1 VMYPAFFVGD
11 LYFWMRNFGMNLDRN
26 AALSGAIKPFVP
38 PILGAG
44 KIAQFSTTATWEI
57 GLYLSI
63 AASVLIL
70 VGLYFHR
77 RAYKPLLVDAG
88 GR

>member
-1 VMYPAFFVGD
+1 
-11 LYFWMRNFGMNLDRN
+11 MRSFGMNLDKR
-26 AALSGAIKPFVP
+26 APLSGAIKPFVP
-38 PILGAG
+38 PLLGEG
-44 KIAQFSTTATWEI
+44 KIAQFATVATWEV
-57 GLYLSI
+57 GLYMSI

-77 RAYKPLLVDAG
+77 RAYKPLLIDSG